1 MGFKLGQEIIDRIR
15 CKKRSY
21 ERTHTGKSLVY
32 GKIYYPNYNLDFPV
46 SNRDSNLYN
55 EFGEKLKIYFIRDGI
70 CAHNPNRG
78 ARYFLFDRYNF
89 GLDTHFY
96 SHERML
102 ETMGN
107 PKHRFG
113 LFMESEAIVPKSYK
127 IFDKHKGLEKD
138 FDLIFTYSAKLL
150 DTLDNA
156 RFVPF
161 CSSPWNQDSM
171 EDDRYLRK
179 TKNVSILSSD
189 KLWTPLH
196 KYRYD
201 LAMKCKREGLADTF
215 GTFDGGSMVKMA
227 DTVNDYRYT
236 FAIENDISPYFFTER
251 LTSAFVA
258 QTVPIYIGATEIDK
272 FFNPDGI
279 IKISTK
285 DDIEKVLKN
294 CNEEDYANRLPAIKD
309 NYERVKDY
317 FNSNDFMYKKYLEP
331 MGV

>member
-1 MGFKLGQEIIDRIR
+1 MGFSLGQEIIDRIR
-15 CKKRSY
+15 GKRRSY
-21 ERTHTGKSLVY
+21 ERTYVNTHLEY
-32 GKIYYPNYNLDFPV
+32 GKIYYPNYNLDYKFED
-46 SNRDSNLYN
+46 RDSNLYN
-55 EFGEKLKIYFIRDGI
+55 EFGEKLKVYFIRDGI
-70 CAHNPNRG
+70 SAHKPYRES
-78 ARYFLFDRYNF
+78 RYFLYDRYNF

-96 SHERML
+96 SHEKML

-107 PKHRFG
+107 PSHKFR
-113 LFMESEAIVPKSYK
+113 LLVESESITPKSYK

-138 FDLIFTYSAKLL
+138 FDLIFTYSAKIL
-150 DTLDNA
+150 DNIDNA

-161 CSSPWNQDSM
+161 CARPWNQDDVD
-171 EDDRYLRK
+171 ETRYTKK
-179 TKNVSILSSD
+179 TKNVSILSSN

-236 FAIENDISPYFFTER
+236 FAIENDITPYFFTER

-258 QTVPIYIGATEIDK
+258 QTVPIYIGATEIDN

-294 CNEEDYANRLPAIKD
+294 CNEEDYANRLPAIKE
-309 NYERVKDY
+309 NFEKVKEY
-317 FNSNDFMYKKYLEP
+317 FNTDDYMYKKYLEP